1 MAAFLA
7 AAKALKKQNE
17 GEGSATSLHG
27 TIMSTTS
34 NIQCPFN
41 LDEIFQADIDRF
53 GQLKDVL
60 KFIFEHLE
68 KTKIKMNEM
77 DMKMVSKFMEISQ

>member
-7 AAKALKKQNE
+7 AAKALKKQNATE
-17 GEGSATSLHG
+17 ENSSIHQTIVSNGSNVH
-27 TIMSTTS
+27 
-34 NIQCPFN
+34 CPFN

-53 GQLKDVL
+53 GHLKDVL

-68 KTKIKMNEM
+68 RHNSKINEV

>member
-17 GEGSATSLHG
+17 GEGSSMHQ
-27 TIMSTTS
+27 TIMSNNS
-34 NIQCPFN
+34 SQIHCPFN

-53 GQLKDVL
+53 GHLKDVL

-68 KTKIKMNEM
+68 KTTVRINEI